1 MNPSRRNFFKS
12 FLLIPA
18 SGVLATEG
26 NSKRLTHR
34 PTGLGFRV
42 TEEMFE
48 DDLSRHL
55 ALAFISDWE
64 MLGYH
69 VPSVESALHYK
80 YDLPEDTRIL
90 RCDYEPLSARF
101 IVLLSHPSFL
111 LSAPGYQIPFLSP
124 TMGYYPP

>member
-26 NSKRLTHR
+26 NSKRLTQ
-34 PTGLGFRV
+34 
-42 TEEMFE
+42 EIFE

-111 LSAPGYQIPFLSP
+111 LVHPDFQIPFLSP